1 MSTYNKRKN
10 LVGRNNN
17 RPSFFLA
24 NEFYKTVILSMN
36 KTMYKAIYKND
47 FLSNSKVMALKNS
60 VYEHK
65 LVLILRYCPFRFHA
79 KCRMS

>member
-1 MSTYNKRKN
+1 
-10 LVGRNNN
+10 
-17 RPSFFLA
+17 
-24 NEFYKTVILSMN
+24 MN

-47 FLSNSKVMALKNS
+47 FLSNSKVMTLKNS
-60 VYEHK
+60 VYEHN